1 MLGGLFGGGG
11 QVDESGAAS
20 DEKEVGKFKALITIS
35 QKGDE
40 ERKLRLKNAKLARII
55 QLVNEIHTKRFGK
68 SSIIGEG
75 FFGETGNAE
84 EAMATMLLNNDQ
96 LEQQS
101 AR

>member
-40 ERKLRLKNAKLARII
+40 ERKLRLKNGKLARII
-55 QLVNEIHTKRFGK
+55 
-68 SSIIGEG
+68 
-75 FFGETGNAE
+75 
-84 EAMATMLLNNDQ
+84 
-96 LEQQS
+96 
-101 AR
+101 